1 MEIKG
6 DEIIKIKNSIDNA
19 NTDEEIKDNGNDD
32 DSEETIDKRSTY
44 LQMINNQI
52 SQVNKFS
59 LVRNMVCQKYQ
70 KNK

>member
-19 NTDEEIKDNGNDD
+19 STDEEIKDNGNDD

-44 LQMINNQI
+44 L
-52 SQVNKFS
+52 
-59 LVRNMVCQKYQ
+59 
-70 KNK
+70 

>member
-1 MEIKG
+1 MEIKA

-52 SQVNKFS
+52 SQVNKFHW
-59 LVRNMVCQKYQ
+59 
-70 KNK
+70 

>member
-32 DSEETIDKRSTY
+32 DIEETIDERSTY
-44 LQMINNQI
+44 LEMINNQI

-59 LVRNMVCQKYQ
+59 LVRNMVC
-70 KNK
+70 

>member
-32 DSEETIDKRSTY
+32 DIEETIDERSTY
-44 LQMINNQI
+44 LEMINNQI
-52 SQVNKFS
+52 SQISFHW
-59 LVRNMVCQKYQ
+59 
-70 KNK
+70 